1 LNWNDYGARFYDAA
15 VGRWNTLDPLSEKM
29 RRHSPYNYAFD
40 NPIRFVD
47 PDGRAPNDHI
57 FFARDANSN
66 PVVVGII
73 RDGSTP
79 DRVYEVKSNTS
90 GGQDVTYLGEF
101 QASTRASDAIAVAAI
116 PAALKVNAVLG
127 SSPKSKGDGTID
139 GPTVRGVGNPP
150 VDAGAVLAGG
160 GRAAAGGLNNPL
172 PPGVVQIGL
181 GDTKPITIDG
191 TTNPPPAPASIA
203 ENARG
208 LDITATTP
216 AATVRTL
223 GSMVQTPQINPV
235 QKNVNPPQLSFN
247 PSVKSPNAGTQGQ
260 AMVRPNGTVN

>member
-1 LNWNDYGARFYDAA
+1 MT
-15 VGRWNTLDPLSEKM
+15 VDPLSEKM

-79 DRVYEVKSNTS
+79 DRVYEVKSNTN
-90 GGQDVTYLGEF
+90 GGQDVTYRGQY
-101 QASTRASDAIAVAAI
+101 QASTRASDATAVAAI

-127 SSPKSKGDGTID
+127 SSPKSKGDGMTE
-139 GPTVRGVGNPP
+139 GPTVQGSGNPP
-150 VDAGAVLAGG
+150 VNANAVIAGG
-160 GRAAAGGLNNPL
+160 GQANAGGLNNPL
-172 PPGVVQIGL
+172 PSGVIQIGTGGGL
-181 GDTKPITIDG
+181 PRTIDG
-191 TTNPPPAPASIA
+191 TTNPPPPAAAIA

-216 AATVRTL
+216 AATVQAL
-223 GSMVQTPQINPV
+223 GRMVETSQVSPV
-235 QKNVNPPQLSFN
+235 LRNVNPSQLSFN
-247 PSVKSPNAGTQGQ
+247 PSVTSPNAGTQGQ